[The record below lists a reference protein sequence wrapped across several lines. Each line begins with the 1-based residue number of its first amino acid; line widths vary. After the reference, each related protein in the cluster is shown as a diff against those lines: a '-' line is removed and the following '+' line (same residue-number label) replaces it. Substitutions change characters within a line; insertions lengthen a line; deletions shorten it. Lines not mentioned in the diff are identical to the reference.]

1 MVLGKKSTAISLH
14 IQPRTLTFMDILNP
28 FVPRELAAIEPQ
40 PVRTMATVAK
50 WENRKVTIDGSG
62 ALANGLFLRLERDF
76 EASATYDEIAQQLRH
91 DEEELFT
98 ILGIEEDRG

>member
-1 MVLGKKSTAISLH
+1 MG
-14 IQPRTLTFMDILNP
+14 
-28 FVPRELAAIEPQ
+28 
-40 PVRTMATVAK
+40 
-50 WENRKVTIDGSG
+50 NRKVTIDGSG

-76 EASATYDEIAQQLRH
+76 EASATYDEMAQLLRH